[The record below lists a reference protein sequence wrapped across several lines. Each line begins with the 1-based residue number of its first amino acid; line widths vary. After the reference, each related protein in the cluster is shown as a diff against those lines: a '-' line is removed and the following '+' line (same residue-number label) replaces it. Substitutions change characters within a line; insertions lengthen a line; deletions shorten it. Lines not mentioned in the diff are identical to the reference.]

1 MTPLTFV
8 EPTEVEPTM
17 NILLYGPPGTGK
29 TMGAATAPG
38 PILWLNA
45 EGPGAIRLARETHG
59 DKIREVALEGMSDF
73 DEAYLY
79 LLSDEGKEIKTLVV
93 DTLGEAYQIF
103 FNEIEGPRKDHLKN
117 HGDVQTKIERFVR
130 TIRDLPVNVVV
141 IAHEQI
147 DDGEGGAT
155 RRPMTGGKK
164 LPEKIMALVDV
175 VGYTGVIPANEEEGT
190 PRRYVA
196 QLIESGGRRA
206 KSRWE
211 SLGDFPDLDLTDW
224 ITTATST
231 NGTKEKASK

>member
-117 HGDVQTKIERFVR
+117 HGAVKGAVSPHGWPTSMPSSHTTTRYSSSVTVRMIE
-130 TIRDLPVNVVV
+130 PC
-141 IAHEQI
+141 
-147 DDGEGGAT
+147 
-155 RRPMTGGKK
+155 RP
-164 LPEKIMALVDV
+164 
-175 VGYTGVIPANEEEGT
+175 
-190 PRRYVA
+190 
-196 QLIESGGRRA
+196 
-206 KSRWE
+206 
-211 SLGDFPDLDLTDW
+211 
-224 ITTATST
+224 TAS
-231 NGTKEKASK
+231 A